1 MIASSYIVLLSFG
14 DIMKKLLQALAFS
27 VLGLAASAA
36 AAEDYPNNTVRW
48 VVPYTAGGGSDVA
61 TRVIADHISAKLG
74 VPFVVE
80 NKPGAATIVAAQDV
94 ARAKPDTY
102 SYAYVWHEIGS

>member
-1 MIASSYIVLLSFG
+1 
-14 DIMKKLLQALAFS
+14 MKKLFRALAFS

-61 TRVIADHISAKLG
+61 TRVIADYISAKFD

-102 SYAYVWHEIGS
+102 SYASVGHGNPDFLVEIECIAHR